1 MQGIEDDNRFLKR
14 FSERQQNPNPANAD
28 LLKPLLTYVINLEKK
43 NYNQK
48 TFTDSQ
54 IKEKIKA
61 QIEEKLKWN

>member
-14 FSERQQNPNPANAD
+14 FNERQQNPNSANAD
-28 LLKPLLTYVINLEKK
+28 LFKILLTYVINLEKK

-61 QIEEKLKWN
+61 QIEEKLK